1 MQSALPGSCC
11 PRRVR
16 EGALAVPMAAQPRS
30 PGDLRALGKQELRLR
45 VSWEG
50 QCLGFQLDEPKP
62 RLCKCLGRLGSAA
75 GMETR
80 RAPSCP
86 LPRPASGA
94 APPAAVKHFVALSSK
109 DLYETKLYCIGL
121 GLHKF
126 TICSIAYI
134 CSHSNLPLDGMH
146 IYSVSCFNRKINV
159 PISVCY

>member
-1 MQSALPGSCC
+1 MLI
-11 PRRVR
+11 
-16 EGALAVPMAAQPRS
+16 AAQPRS
-30 PGDLRALGKQELRLR
+30 PGDLRALCKQELRLR
-45 VSWEG
+45 VSRESE
-50 QCLGFQLDEPKP
+50 CVGFQLDEPK
-62 RLCKCLGRLGSAA
+62 RGLCKCLGQMGSAA
-75 GMETR
+75 GMEMR
-80 RAPSCP
+80 RAPSCLMP
-86 LPRPASGA
+86 QPVSGA
-94 APPAAVKHFVALSSK
+94 PLSAAAKHFVVLSSK